1 MNPVLLIG
9 LAAVAILALRG
20 SAEDGDDEAV
30 DEGGND
36 GDDGADDLGEE
47 PNSGEISGRN
57 GTWRW
62 TAFAVSERM
71 DGLTID
77 PAAATDWRWTVGK
90 IDDSSLDVDG
100 TASNREQARAAG
112 ILKAMQLAN
121 QAPSGAPATRV
132 ALG

>member
-77 PAAATDWRWTVGK
+77 PATATDWRWTVGK